1 MDDHLKKISPFPAA
15 KIAVLGGTFLNDL
28 LFGTDILKGY
38 TEVKTPAGTSPRIY
52 YGESTE
58 IPFYYVHFHGEG
70 KWLETWIALRDLGV
84 TEAIG
89 GATAGGINQLL
100 KTGDFIIPS
109 DFLDKNIDRV
119 SNVPVEYL
127 ADPRHALCRFN
138 PPFDETLRKL
148 LLEETRS
155 VIRGDT
161 TLPDIN
167 VIDGGVVLQSRFGR
181 FETVAEIDG
190 YRREG
195 ADLVTHNLTT
205 EIVFARQLGIHF
217 AALNVISNPAEGVAP
232 WTLDSLTD
240 VYRRLNPVSWK
251 ILEGLL
257 PRIAAIPT
265 DQERTLV
272 GQREHPPLSYLDAIT
287 DEK

>member
-1 MDDHLKKISPFPAA
+1 MS
-15 KIAVLGGTFLNDL
+15 
-28 LFGTDILKGY
+28 
-38 TEVKTPAGTSPRIY
+38 
-52 YGESTE
+52 
-58 IPFYYVHFHGEG
+58 
-70 KWLETWIALRDLGV
+70 
-84 TEAIG
+84 
-89 GATAGGINQLL
+89 
-100 KTGDFIIPS
+100 
-109 DFLDKNIDRV
+109 NI
-119 SNVPVEYL
+119 PVEYL

-155 VIRGDT
+155 VIRGEA
-161 TLPDIN
+161 TLSDIN

-217 AALNVISNPAEGVAP
+217 ASLNVISNPAEGVAP

-272 GQREHPPLSYLDAIT
+272 GQREHPPLSCLDAIT